1 MQRTRYGI
9 VLALAAILGGCAVPG
24 TIERPPP
31 GKPAEFHMP
40 PEHVPPLGQ
49 CRIWFAELP
58 PEWQPPAMPC
68 ARAHELAQRHGGRV
82 VKAISPRSLRDGRT
96 LGFLRF
102 EEGVQEIFAVQVLP
116 GVRFPEM
123 LEWNDDRLKHSYV
136 LPDDALRDV
145 PEALRE

>member
-1 MQRTRYGI
+1 M
-9 VLALAAILGGCAVPG
+9 LAPARKDDNLVAAGAADKLI
-24 TIERPPP
+24 R
-31 GKPAEFHMP
+31 
-40 PEHVPPLGQ
+40 
-49 CRIWFAELP
+49 LP
-58 PEWQPPAMPC
+58 PADFLPAC
-68 ARAHELAQRHGGRV
+68 L
-82 VKAISPRSLRDGRT
+82 

-136 LPDDALRDV
+136 LPDAALRDV